1 MRLENKVAL
10 ITGAAHGVKGE
21 LMGFG
26 GAAAWLFAEEG
37 AKVVLT
43 DIDVESGERT
53 VAQMRDEGHDAM
65 FIELDVT
72 EESDWKRAIQATL
85 DAYDTLNVLVNNA
98 GTAGSGRV
106 EETTES
112 SWDRQMDIHAKGV
125 FLGTKYAIPPM
136 RNAGGGSIVNISSI
150 FGIIASPGSTDYH
163 AAKGASR
170 IFTKSAAVQ
179 LARDGIRV
187 NSVHPGYCVT
197 PLNAHWEYEEERRR
211 RFLKQIPIPMSRLG
225 NAMEIAYGILFL
237 ASDESSYMTG
247 SELVI
252 DGGVTTQ

>member
-1 MRLENKVAL
+1 MRLEDKVAL

-43 DIDVESGERT
+43 DIDIESGERT
-53 VAQMRDEGHDAM
+53 VAQMRDEGHDVM
-65 FIELDVT
+65 FIEQDVT
-72 EESDWKRAIQATL
+72 VESEWKRAIQATL
-85 DAYDTLNVLVNNA
+85 DAYGTLNVLVNNA
-98 GTAGSGRV
+98 GTAGSGKV
-106 EETTES
+106 EETTEAG
-112 SWDRQMDIHAKGV
+112 WDRQMDIHAKGV

-136 RNAGGGSIVNISSI
+136 RDAGGGSIVNISSI
-150 FGIIASPGSTDYH
+150 YGIIGSQASTDYH

-170 IFTKSAAVQ
+170 IFTKSAAIQ
-179 LARDGIRV
+179 LAQDGIRV
-187 NSVHPGYCVT
+187 NSVHPGYCHT
-197 PLNAHWEYEEERRR
+197 PLNVRSFSNPERRAR
-211 RFLKQIPIPMSRLG
+211 LLRQVPMDRLG
-225 NAMEIAYGILFL
+225 NAMEIARGILFL

-252 DGGVTTQ
+252 DGGVTAQ

>member
-1 MRLENKVAL
+1 MRLEDKVAL

-37 AKVVLT
+37 AKVALT
-43 DIDVESGERT
+43 DIDVDAGERT
-53 VAQMRDEGHDAM
+53 VAQMRDEGHDVM
-65 FIELDVT
+65 FIEHDVT
-72 EESDWKRAIQATL
+72 VESAWERAIQATL
-85 DAYDTLNVLVNNA
+85 DAYGTLNVLVNNA
-98 GTAGSGRV
+98 GTAGSGKV
-106 EETTES
+106 EDTTES
-112 SWDRQMDIHAKGV
+112 SWDRQMDLHAKGV

-136 RNAGGGSIVNISSI
+136 REAGGGSIINISSI
-150 FGIIASPGSTDYH
+150 YGIIASQGSTDYH

-187 NSVHPGYCVT
+187 NSVHPGFCLT
-197 PLNAHWEYEEERRR
+197 PMNAIWEYDEERRR
-211 RFLKQIPIPMSRLG
+211 RFQKQIPMSRLG